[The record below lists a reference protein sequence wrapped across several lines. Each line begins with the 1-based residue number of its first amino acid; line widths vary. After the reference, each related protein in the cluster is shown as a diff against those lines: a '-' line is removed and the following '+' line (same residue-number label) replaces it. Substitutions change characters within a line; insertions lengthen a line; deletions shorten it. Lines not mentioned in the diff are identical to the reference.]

1 MPSRPID
8 APVAAAAALVL
19 CALAAGLGG
28 CNHKVQAAAPV
39 ASAPAPTPKQPPATT
54 PAPDLP
60 TQTDTPPA
68 TDSLPV
74 TTTPPPAPPHKST
87 PKKSETPVEP
97 AEQPT
102 RPPAPQISPQLSAD
116 DQASYERKTNE
127 DISEAEKN
135 LAQAAGKQLSAG
147 QQDLEEKIRSF
158 LGQSRD
164 ASKTGDWA
172 RALNLAQKARLLSI
186 ELVNSF

>member
-8 APVAAAAALVL
+8 AYIAIVLVA
-19 CALAAGLGG
+19 CALALGLTG

-39 ASAPAPTPKQPPATT
+39 ASAPAPTPKQPPAAT

-60 TQTDTPPA
+60 KQTDTPPA

-74 TTTPPPAPPHKST
+74 TTTPPPAPPRKPA
-87 PKKSETPVEP
+87 PKKPSETTAEP

-116 DQASYERKTNE
+116 DQASYERKTTE

-135 LAQAAGKQLSAG
+135 LVQAAGKQLNAA

-164 ASKTGDWA
+164 ASKIGDWA
-172 RALNLAQKARLLSI
+172 RALNLAQKARLLSV